1 MSDHAPLFTREQWE
15 ALTDDERE
23 LWRAARRREVDA
35 ARKEHDARKRLNDS
49 LTVERF
55 SHDHG

>member
-1 MSDHAPLFTREQWE
+1 MSDQAPLFTYEQWA
-15 ALTDDERE
+15 ALTEDERE
-23 LWRAARRREVDA
+23 LWRAARAREVDA
-35 ARKEHDARKRLNDS
+35 ARREHEARQRLNDS